1 MKPAAVKWLVSRIR
15 EEMKQIDYIQQDVA
29 TVDDDGDV
37 TELIMGSLDEAYTGL
52 EMAAGDLRAYLAA
65 GAEGKDE

>member
-1 MKPAAVKWLVSRIR
+1 MLTTTVKWLAKRIR
-15 EEMKQIDYIQQDVA
+15 EEMKQIDFIQQDVA

-52 EMAAGDLRAYLAA
+52 EMAAGDLRAYLTA

>member
-1 MKPAAVKWLVSRIR
+1 M
-15 EEMKQIDYIQQDVA
+15 
-29 TVDDDGDV
+29 DDDGDV

>member
-15 EEMKQIDYIQQDVA
+15 EEMKQIDYIQRDVA

>member
-1 MKPAAVKWLVSRIR
+1 MKPAAVKWLASRIR